1 MTSVQRRYVNKTRL
15 IKLIFEL
22 IKTRKHATLSSLLII
37 YYKTLRAAFFF
48 SILAFSYLN
57 FQSLCSLLYLMG
69 KRMNN
74 EMEKDVLYVRTF

>member
-22 IKTRKHATLSSLLII
+22 IKTRKHATLSTYYLLQNIANCI
-37 YYKTLRAAFFF
+37 FFF
-48 SILAFSYLN
+48 NSGLFLFNFSIV
-57 FQSLCSLLYLMG
+57 CSLLYLMG

>member
-22 IKTRKHATLSSLLII
+22 IKTRKHATLSTYYLLQNIANCI
-37 YYKTLRAAFFF
+37 FFF
-48 SILAFSYLN
+48 SILAFSYLT
-57 FQSLCSLLYLMG
+57 FQSLCSSLYLMG

>member
-22 IKTRKHATLSSLLII
+22 IKTRKHATLSTYHLLQNIANCI
-37 YYKTLRAAFFF
+37 FF
-48 SILAFSYLN
+48 SNLAFSNLT